1 MILKYP
7 TYQYPTQWS
16 ICDYFSSCKV
26 VDTIHTTNIFFY
38 QNLAPWQRPARGDV
52 SNQIAPSACDQSTN
66 LEYFFPATIVRQV
79 AVSVQ
84 IWESSS
90 LFVTCLHF
98 CLAPWYLCT
107 CKSFFWYMLAC
118 LSTSLKSRHVHV
130 NCPVHA
136 DHHDC
141 KVQTNAG
148 TEVEIPT
155 LGRRALPPHLKKKI
169 HFSPHIFIL
178 NCYSGWKVC
187 TWCVF
192 DVFRDWNVCQR
203 WLRSAKVKGSCKEK
217 NGHHY
222 LHINLYRSCIIYI
235 VYIN

>member
-26 VDTIHTTNIFFY
+26 VDTIHTTNIFLPKSCSLTEASTRRCLKPNCSISLRSVNKLRIFFS
-38 QNLAPWQRPARGDV
+38 
-52 SNQIAPSACDQSTN
+52 SNNCQTSCCICSD
-66 LEYFFPATIVRQV
+66 LGI
-79 AVSVQ
+79 
-84 IWESSS
+84 SS

-130 NCPVHA
+130 NCQVHA
-136 DHHDC
+136 DHRNC

-155 LGRRALPPHLKKKI
+155 LGRRALPPHLKKKN
-169 HFSPHIFIL
+169 HFSPHKFIL
-178 NCYSGWKVC
+178 NCYYGWKVC